1 MLTFNT
7 RNLDILERFLNDE
20 SSTKLSSDYDL
31 SRTRIYQILDKQS
44 RKEIRR
50 FCLAFPG
57 IARLKI
63 AEWLLEKNK
72 DMPSRLKIL
81 TIELLAHNPRS
92 TYRKSLDI
100 AGYNHDLEVMRD
112 EDSCKKIDYVGL
124 CNYLWD
130 TIGGYSR
137 SEQGL

>member
-1 MLTFNT
+1 MLKFNT

-20 SSTKLSSDYDL
+20 SAAELSSDYDL
-31 SRTRIYQILDKQS
+31 SRARIYQVLDKQS

-63 AEWLLEKNK
+63 AEWLLEKNR

-81 TIELLAHNPRS
+81 TIEIFTHNPRT
-92 TYRKSLDI
+92 TYRTLLDI
-100 AGYNHDLEVMRD
+100 AGYNHDLEVQ
-112 EDSCKKIDYVGL
+112 EDDDLCKRIDYVGL
-124 CNYLWD
+124 CDYLWD
-130 TIGGYSR
+130 TIGGYS
-137 SEQGL
+137 SEEVV